1 MLNVFVVPLSG
12 CTTFTSYDFL
22 CIVSSIHVFILHS
35 LTTDLRCR
43 KSKHIQAISHAISV
57 LGVNLPTPRINR
69 IAKHFQNVYVL
80 NNVMCFM
87 YLIIYTYRKKNVF
100 YKLFKLFTKIRLICV
115 CMCVCVYVRV
125 RVCVR
130 ACMRVFTCR

>member
-1 MLNVFVVPLSG
+1 MLNVVVVPLSR
-12 CTTFTSYDFL
+12 CITFTSYDVL

-57 LGVNLPTPRINR
+57 INR

-100 YKLFKLFTKIRLICV
+100 YKLFKSFTKIRLIYV
-115 CMCVCVYVRV
+115 CVCVRVCTYVRSCV
-125 RVCVR
+125 HVC
-130 ACMRVFTCR
+130 VFTCR